1 MKRAIKERPRVAAAA
16 VLGAAALV
24 LIGVVLGALIPAGP
38 SAATSTTQLR
48 LASAESTAR
57 DAARRLRIAEADA
70 SNAEE
75 VLQRSQRRA
84 RNLARKNAELLR
96 GLRKAR
102 RAAQS
107 HRGRQLTR
115 SSRDR

>member
-1 MKRAIKERPRVAAAA
+1 MKRAIRERPRVAAAA
-16 VLGAAALV
+16 VLGVVALV
-24 LIGVVLGALIPAGP
+24 LVGVALGALIPAGP
-38 SAATSTTQLR
+38 SAATTTTQLR

-57 DAARRLRIAEADA
+57 DAARRLRVAEADA

-75 VLQRSQRRA
+75 ALQRSQRLA

-102 RAAQS
+102 QAAHRQS
-107 HRGRQLTR
+107 RRQGSR
-115 SSRDR
+115 SSSDR